1 MRYKILP
8 FITVVMLGLGVIG
21 CEKAEQTAEPTTQ
34 PAQPEV
40 TEPAPPPAAESPQ
53 QQEKE
58 GEVMATLEVT
68 SPSFTHE
75 GAIPLEFTCDG
86 ADVSPALSW
95 TAGPEGTQSYAL
107 IMDDPDAPR
116 GTWVHW
122 VVWNIPQPSLVDA
135 IPAREALDDG
145 TMQGMNSWPK
155 RGYGGPCPPSGTH
168 RYYFKVYAL
177 DATLDLPASTN
188 KEALLKAMEGHIL
201 AQGELM
207 GTYQR

>member
-1 MRYKILP
+1 MRFMIIP
-8 FITVVMLGLGVIG
+8 FMTIVALGLGVAG
-21 CEKAEQTAEPTTQ
+21 CEKTEQTTEPTGQ
-34 PAQPEV
+34 PAQPQADA
-40 TEPAPPPAAESPQ
+40 TSQ
-53 QQEKE
+53 QKE
-58 GEVMATLEVT
+58 GEVMAKLQVT
-68 SPSFTHE
+68 SPSFAHE

-95 TAGPEGTQSYAL
+95 TDGPDGTASYAL

-122 VVWNIPQPSLVDA
+122 VAWNIPNPSLVDA
-135 IPAREALDDG
+135 IPAQETLDDG
-145 TMQGMNSWPK
+145 TMQGMNSWP
-155 RGYGGPCPPSGTH
+155 RLGYGGPCPPSGSH

-177 DATLDLPASTN
+177 DAKLDLPPATN

-207 GTYQR
+207 GTYQRG

>member
-1 MRYKILP
+1 MILP
-8 FITVVMLGLGVIG
+8 FMTIVAVGLGVAG
-21 CEKAEQTAEPTTQ
+21 CEQAEQTAEPT
-34 PAQPEV
+34 AQPEV
-40 TEPAPPPAAESPQ
+40 TEPAQPPADETSQP
-53 QQEKE
+53 QEKE
-58 GEVMATLEVT
+58 GEVMATLQVT
-68 SPSFTHE
+68 SPSFAHE

-122 VVWNIPQPSLVDA
+122 VAWNIPRPSLVDA
-135 IPAREALDDG
+135 IPAQEALDDG

-155 RGYGGPCPPSGTH
+155 CGYGGPCPPSGTH

-177 DATLDLPASTN
+177 DATLDLPPSTN
-188 KEALLKAMEGHIL
+188 KEALLKAMEGHVL
-201 AQGELM
+201 AEGELM

>member
-1 MRYKILP
+1 MRFMSLP
-8 FITVVMLGLGVIG
+8 FMTIVAVGLGVAG
-21 CEKAEQTAEPTTQ
+21 CEQAEQT
-34 PAQPEV
+34 
-40 TEPAPPPAAESPQ
+40 TEPAGQPAPPAAETPQ
-53 QQEKE
+53 QKE
-58 GEVMATLEVT
+58 GEVMAQLQVT
-68 SPSFTHE
+68 SPSFAHE

-95 TAGPEGTQSYAL
+95 TAGPDSTASYAL
-107 IMDDPDAPR
+107 IMDDPDAPGR
-116 GTWVHW
+116 TWVHW

-135 IPAREALDDG
+135 IPAQETLDDG

-177 DATLDLPASTN
+177 DAKLDLPSATN

-201 AQGELM
+201 AEGELM
-207 GTYQR
+207 GTYQRG

>member
-1 MRYKILP
+1 MRFMILP
-8 FITVVMLGLGVIG
+8 FMTIVAVGLGVVG
-21 CEKAEQTAEPTTQ
+21 CEQAEQTAEPTTQ
-34 PAQPEV
+34 PAQP
-40 TEPAPPPAAESPQ
+40 PADETPQ
-53 QQEKE
+53 QKE
-58 GEVMATLEVT
+58 GEVMAQLQVT
-68 SPSFTHE
+68 SPSFVHE

-95 TAGPEGTQSYAL
+95 TAGPEGTASYAL

-135 IPAREALDDG
+135 IPAQEALDDG

-188 KEALLKAMEGHIL
+188 KDALLKAMKGHIL

-207 GTYQR
+207 GTYKR